1 LDESSFL
8 VGLLTAVC
16 RASLPLAPGI
26 LANAPAFSGAGTGK
40 GLAVK
45 AICVIASGASPSAFT
60 SGHDAEEMDKR
71 LTAALIEARPAI
83 FLDNYNSKDLTS
95 DILASALTENPC
107 EVRPMGSSTMVRLH
121 TRTLVGMTGNA
132 VRIAEDMVSRVVM
145 TNFDAK
151 VEHPELRPFAP
162 GFLDT
167 VHAARGALLGHALT
181 IWRWGRQ
188 NPGVVTRGKP
198 LRNYDTWAEWCRDP
212 LLALGLRDPVDRLEA
227 LKAADPKR
235 KRIQDVFETW
245 WEAHKDALVAA
256 KELRQPVLEA
266 IDGKASTNRDG
277 VFKYN
282 RQYVARWLRDHTDTR
297 VAGFVLTSVTDGP
310 PSKPILNYRLVSFR
324 PPPQEEVGF

>member
-1 LDESSFL
+1 LPP
-8 VGLLTAVC
+8 
-16 RASLPLAPGI
+16 SLPLAPGI
-26 LANAPAFSGAGTGK
+26 LANAPALSGAGTGK

-45 AICVIASGASPSAFT
+45 AVCIIASGASPSAFT
-60 SGHDAEEMDKR
+60 SGHDTEEMDKR

-95 DILASALTENPC
+95 NILASALTESPC

-145 TNFDAK
+145 TDFDAK

-162 GFLDT
+162 GFLNT
-167 VHAARGALLGHALT
+167 VHTARAVLLGHALT

-188 NPGVVTRGKP
+188 NTGALVRGKP

-212 LLALGLRDPVDRLEA
+212 LLTLGLRDPVDRLEA
-227 LKAADPKR
+227 VKAADPKR
-235 KRIQDVFETW
+235 KRIQDVFEAW
-245 WEAHKDALVAA
+245 WDTHKDALVTA
-256 KELRQPVLEA
+256 KELKQAVLET
-266 IDGKASTNRDG
+266 IDSKAGTNRDG

-282 RQYVARWLRDHTDTR
+282 RQYVARWLRDHTNTR
-297 VAGFVLTSVTDGP
+297 VVGFALTSITDGP
-310 PSKPILNYRLVSFR
+310 PSKPILNYRLVSSQ
-324 PPPQEEVGF
+324 PQEKGRPGGVC